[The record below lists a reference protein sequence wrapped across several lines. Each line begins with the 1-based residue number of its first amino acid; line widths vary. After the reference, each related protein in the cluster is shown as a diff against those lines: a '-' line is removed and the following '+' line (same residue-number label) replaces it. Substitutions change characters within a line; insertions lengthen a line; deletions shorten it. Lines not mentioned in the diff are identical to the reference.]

1 MNSQALIKYPVE
13 ILRQIRRQALLN
25 YTNFHLNSIT
35 RSHIIS
41 LGIRK
46 QPLLCKYCRTRAGKQ
61 LFHRIKTLTTEW
73 QNRVKCHCTQQTGKK
88 SGITI
93 DNLIKINSTV
103 IQSKSVH
110 LTTIN
115 TRSI

>member
-1 MNSQALIKYPVE
+1 MNSQALIKYPME
-13 ILRQIRRQALLN
+13 TLRQIRRQALQN

-46 QPLLCKYCRTRAGKQ
+46 QPLLCKYRRTRAGKQ
-61 LFHRIKTLTTEW
+61 LFHRIKTLTTKW
-73 QNRVKCHCTQQTGKK
+73 QNQVKCYCIQQTGKK